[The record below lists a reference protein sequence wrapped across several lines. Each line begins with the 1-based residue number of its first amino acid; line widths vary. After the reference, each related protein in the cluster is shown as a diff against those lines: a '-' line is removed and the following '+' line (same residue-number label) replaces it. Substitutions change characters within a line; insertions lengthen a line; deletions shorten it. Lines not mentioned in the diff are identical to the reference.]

1 MKAERISGVVQAGH
15 KGDAVE
21 VPFDP
26 GAKWGVAAQQIG
38 PGRRAYRVVC
48 RVGATRFDSCVVAR
62 SKKFWLLLSS
72 DISALVSDG
81 SSLRLRLSPLHLQL
95 CRVRSLQ
102 SIYHMAKA
110 MR

>member
-26 GAKWGVAAQQIG
+26 GAKWGVTAQQIG

-48 RVGATRFDSCVVAR
+48 RIGATRFDSCVVAR

-72 DISALVSDG
+72 EIEDKLSIKAGDTVSVALEPS
-81 SSLRLRLSPLHLQL
+81 
-95 CRVRSLQ
+95 
-102 SIYHMAKA
+102 
-110 MR
+110 